1 MKLLPRFAPSTQMDA
16 LRTLLSQ
23 YREDD
28 RGFPNQLEK
37 SLLALGPLALPEL
50 GQVLARGAAGPGLR
64 LCILQT
70 AERLAWPDWA
80 ALLLTMLQSEED
92 LDLFDQG
99 CAVLGGLC
107 TGAAL
112 AGLRTLKKQRQDPER
127 QAILDRELG
136 SYQAEH
142 PLESCLGALLEGE
155 RNPDLARLG
164 ARWLAADGSP
174 ERRDG
179 LLQTF
184 RDGDSLTRRLVLPLL
199 VGLDAPM
206 AEDPAAEP
214 PLVLLFQE
222 VLADLRDTRLLV
234 DFIGQLEA
242 LPGRAQREELQ
253 TKLGLC
259 FTSCTPELAA
269 ALRARIADPGHGRT
283 PDLGPLEQ
291 ECRGPLQGFLL
302 KALGLLIQGKLL
314 GFSSMVHEAHLDTIP
329 ALQQELQLRLDEIAA
344 LLAGQAETGRLPL
357 AQVLALL
364 EQAYHGDGTG
374 DGLHLAYLRLMP
386 LPDSGPQLE
395 NLLAEPRPE
404 RRKRIIETL
413 GAREDDRLVPFF
425 LKAMNDPV
433 REVGQLAIHQLGK
446 LPSGRQGML
455 DLFRSGELDRM
466 REAVRFFAENH
477 TQEAVKPLM
486 GFLASEGADDL
497 MADAATALG
506 NIGDPAATNALLRQL
521 HAGKPLAL
529 QLAIVE
535 ALTRLRTPEASMGL
549 LKKSEELTLPDVLLN
564 ILQGTLAAFPG
575 FEQPFPKDQSA
586 LLENLVDRGC
596 DPREGA
602 GHWLSVAALLGELYV
617 FDFGLYDRLIG
628 RFSAALVEMR
638 RKPNFDRKSY
648 DLVAEVVKKLSRR
661 AAKLSTIE
669 DRERA
674 LQAAI
679 EGIPPAGAARMQVL
693 HRVREALSDAEQVL
707 GEASAEALVAFLNQE
722 IAREGLDYAE
732 LELLCSIAALTGQ
745 RRMVASLEDLHVHGG
760 SAGIRALARKTLL
773 DLGLS
778 EAEID
783 RRKPIRSILLLEP
796 SAFFRQRLT
805 PTLESET
812 RTVAAAAGRQEA
824 EAILAGGFIDLVIS
838 ESHDGAGELWAWL
851 ETAWKRRAFRYLL
864 LSTSDH
870 EPGPL
875 TGRSWLIG
883 RLLKPYPPDRLVK
896 VIAD

>member
-16 LRTLLSQ
+16 LRTLLGQ
-23 YREDD
+23 YRDDD
-28 RGFPNQLEK
+28 RSFQAQLEK
-37 SLLALGPLALPEL
+37 SLLALGSLALPEL
-50 GQVLARGAAGPGLR
+50 GQVLARGASGPGLR
-64 LCILQT
+64 RCILQS
-70 AERLAWPDWA
+70 AERLSWPEWA
-80 ALLLTMLQSEED
+80 TPLQAMLQQEED
-92 LDLFDQG
+92 LGLFDQG

-107 TGAAL
+107 TRAAL
-112 AGLRTLKKQRQDPER
+112 DGLRTLKKQRQDPER

-136 SYQAEH
+136 LYVAEH
-142 PLESCLGALLEGE
+142 PLDFRLGALLEGE

-164 ARWLAADGSP
+164 ARWLATDGSA
-174 ERRDG
+174 EQLDG
-179 LLQTF
+179 LLQAF
-184 RDGDSLTRRLVLPLL
+184 HIGDPLTRRLALPLF
-199 VGLDAPM
+199 VGLDDPTN
-206 AEDPAAEP
+206 PAAEP
-214 PLVLLFQE
+214 PLVQLFQE

-234 DFIGQLEA
+234 EFIDHLEA

-253 TKLGLC
+253 TRLGLC
-259 FTSCTPELAA
+259 FTSCTAELIA
-269 ALRARIADPGHGRT
+269 ALRARIADPNHSRT
-283 PDLGPLEQ
+283 PDLGPLES

-302 KALGLLIQGKLL
+302 KGIGLLLQGKVM
-314 GFSSMVHEAHLDTIP
+314 GFNSMIHEAHLDTIP
-329 ALQQELQLRLDEIAA
+329 ALKRELLLRLDEIAG
-344 LLAGQAETGRLPL
+344 LLAGQAEAGRLPL
-357 AQVLALL
+357 AQVLSLL
-364 EQAYHGDGTG
+364 EQAYHGDGSG
-374 DGLHLAYLRLMP
+374 EGLHLAYLRILP
-386 LPDSGPQLE
+386 LQDPGTRLE
-395 NLLAEPRPE
+395 NLLAEPLPE

-497 MADAATALG
+497 MADAAIALG

-535 ALTRLRTPEASMGL
+535 ALTRLRTAEASLGL

-575 FEQPFPKDQSA
+575 FEQPFPKDQTA
-586 LLENLVDRGC
+586 LLEHLVERGC

-602 GHWLSVAALLGELYV
+602 GHWLSVAAMLGDLYV
-617 FDFGLYDRLIG
+617 FDFGLYDRFIG

-638 RKPNFDRKSY
+638 RKPNFDRKSH

-674 LQAAI
+674 LQTAI
-679 EGIPPAGAARMQVL
+679 EGMPVGGAARMQVL
-693 HRVREALSDAEQVL
+693 NRIREALSDAEQIL
-707 GEASAEALVAFLNQE
+707 GEACAEALVAFLAKE
-722 IAREGLDYAE
+722 FSREDLEFTELD
-732 LELLCSIAALTGQ
+732 LLCSIAALSGQ
-745 RRMVASLEDLHVHGG
+745 RRMVAPLEDLHLHGSSG
-760 SAGIRALARKTLL
+760 GIRALARKTLL

-783 RRKPIRSILLLEP
+783 RRKPIRNILLLEP
-796 SAFFRQRLT
+796 NAFFRQRLVAI
-805 PTLESET
+805 LAVEG
-812 RTVAAAAGRQEA
+812 RTVVAAASRQEA
-824 EAILAGGFIDLVIS
+824 ETILAQGPVDLVIS
-838 ESHDGAGELWAWL
+838 ESHDGAGELWLWMEA
-851 ETAWKRRAFRYLL
+851 AWKRRAFRYLL

-870 EPGPL
+870 DPGPL

-883 RLLKPYPPDRLVK
+883 RLLKPYPPDRLAK